1 MEQLDAKVFA
11 LITVG
16 TAFVISI
23 LKKAIPKIADNK
35 EEVWAG
41 ILPVLFVVIA
51 KFAGAFKVTSWV
63 DALMWAIGAAVTA
76 GVSHDYAGKPFFQ
89 WIFGKKK
96 AADEVVAPPA
106 PPAPPAEPKV

>member
-1 MEQLDAKVFA
+1 MELDAKVFA
-11 LITVG
+11 LIVAG
-16 TAFVISI
+16 TAFVVAI
-23 LKKAIPKIADNK
+23 LKRAIPKIVDNK
-35 EEVWAG
+35 EEVWAA

-96 AADEVVAPPA
+96 VIEGEVVPPVPPA
-106 PPAPPAEPKV
+106 PPSEPKV